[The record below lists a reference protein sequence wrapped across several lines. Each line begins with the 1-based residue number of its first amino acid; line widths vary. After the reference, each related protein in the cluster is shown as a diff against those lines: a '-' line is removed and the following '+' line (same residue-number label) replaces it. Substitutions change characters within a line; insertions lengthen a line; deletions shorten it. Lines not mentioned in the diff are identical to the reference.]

1 MGGDWI
7 STMEPVVSTCNCP
20 LIGQSPNQFLFPTL
34 NSTSNMTELPMHPCL
49 SMIVDLDQ
57 PHGWSLLW
65 MDCCFGKYTSWSII
79 DSIQFGGIHWIL
91 LESEND

>member
-1 MGGDWI
+1 
-7 STMEPVVSTCNCP
+7 MEPVVSTCSCP

-57 PHGWSLLW
+57 PHGWSLLGW
-65 MDCCFGKYTSWSII
+65 TAV
-79 DSIQFGGIHWIL
+79 
-91 LESEND
+91 LENIPVGAL